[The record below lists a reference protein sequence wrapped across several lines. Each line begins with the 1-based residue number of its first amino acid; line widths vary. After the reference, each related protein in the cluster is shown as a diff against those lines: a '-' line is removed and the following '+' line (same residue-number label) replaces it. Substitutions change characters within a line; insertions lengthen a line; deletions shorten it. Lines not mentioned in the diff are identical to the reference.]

1 MQAGAHLSELPQST
15 QRASPRKRR
24 QSVKQTCDRT
34 VRSKWGA
41 WCANVWDMVHLP
53 RTELTV
59 SATRAGLSALR
70 AGNRT
75 SKSEANG
82 ERQKMVWA
90 WRTSRRSRRPLR
102 SPPRP
107 TTGSATHSSRRSR
120 RPRAAAAQP
129 ASRLERFAAPPRRQ
143 PKAGRRSP
151 APKRRSAPRSPAL
164 PPISVALRPAR
175 RDLASARRRERRLS
189 TALAKRC
196 VKRFILS

>member
-1 MQAGAHLSELPQST
+1 
-15 QRASPRKRR
+15 
-24 QSVKQTCDRT
+24 
-34 VRSKWGA
+34 
-41 WCANVWDMVHLP
+41 MVHLP

-59 SATRAGLSALR
+59 SATRADLSALR

-107 TTGSATHSSRRSR
+107 TTGSTTHSSRRSR

-189 TALAKRC
+189 TAWQALRETLQSALTWFPWTLFFSRRVWWHLLHIKTKIKTELA
-196 VKRFILS
+196 LST

>member
-1 MQAGAHLSELPQST
+1 MRAGAHLSELPQST

-59 SATRAGLSALR
+59 SATRADLSALR

-82 ERQKMVWA
+82 ERQKMVRA

-107 TTGSATHSSRRSR
+107 TTGSATHSSRRS
-120 RPRAAAAQP
+120 
-129 ASRLERFAAPPRRQ
+129 
-143 PKAGRRSP
+143 P
-151 APKRRSAPRSPAL
+151 APKRRSAPWSPAL

-189 TALAKRC
+189 TALGKRC